1 MINPQEEQWQAMR
14 SRFGVTSDT
23 DWAWDLDAVVAAIAA
38 TWPQASIHDGYPI
51 QGSIFRA
58 YLDLPDPP
66 DSRGIQVAFNDLG
79 KLISFDT
86 AGLLPLSDGRSCDPN
101 HCNPTISRPQRPLT
115 SSDGIS

>member
-38 TWPQASIHDGYPI
+38 TWPQASIHDGHPI

-79 KLISFDT
+79 KLISFRY
-86 AGLLPLSDGRSCDPN
+86 GRSAP
-101 HCNPTISRPQRPLT
+101 PF
-115 SSDGIS
+115 